1 MSFYRKKKSIVLLV
15 IILSCIVLA
24 IVNNI
29 YYKENDNNP
38 TNIINIDTNTMNIT
52 DNATNTVGNMINNNG
67 NNSIINLSNIPEYK
81 GNIYIEINGNIP
93 KFTEE
98 DMNIKEPY
106 YSNLVNNRVG
116 MAMIKTNWEKAN
128 EDDKKDDYT
137 SIEPSGY
144 KQKLY
149 DKTIVKG
156 GYLYHRSHIIAWKLG
171 GLDKDPRN
179 LMTGTRDFN
188 EKGMKKFEDDIY
200 EYLKRNQQNNVLY
213 RATPYFEGNNKLAS
227 RN

>member
-1 MSFYRKKKSIVLLV
+1 MNKKNIKKIKEVLV
-15 IILSCIVLA
+15 IVVFIILIVVLTYFYC
-24 IVNNI
+24 VSD
-29 YYKENDNNP
+29 ENTKNEENSIS
-38 TNIINIDTNTMNIT
+38 NVTNTSTIT
-52 DNATNTVGNMINNNG
+52 YDIG
-67 NNSIINLSNIPEYK
+67 NIPAYN
-81 GNIYIEINGNIP
+81 GNIYIEINGNVP

-116 MAMIKTNWEKAN
+116 MAMIKTNWKKAN
-128 EDDKKDDYT
+128 EDNKKDDYT

-144 KQKLY
+144 IQKLY
-149 DKTIVKG
+149 DKNIVKG

-188 EKGMKKFEDDIY
+188 EEGMKKFEDDIY
-200 EYLKRNQQNNVLY
+200 DYLKKYQQNNVLY
-213 RATPYFEGNNKLAS
+213 RATPYFEGNNQLAS